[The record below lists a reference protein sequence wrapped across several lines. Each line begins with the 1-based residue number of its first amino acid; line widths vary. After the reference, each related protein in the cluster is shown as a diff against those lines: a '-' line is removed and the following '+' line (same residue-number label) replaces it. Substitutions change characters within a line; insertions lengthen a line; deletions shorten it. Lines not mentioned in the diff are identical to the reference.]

1 LTVASNLIEQLKL
14 QQEKERQRIQKQRE
28 EALA

>member
-1 LTVASNLIEQLKL
+1 MCPKDYIIEQLKL
-14 QQEKERQRIQKQRE
+14 QKEKERQRIQKQRE